1 MSRLSRLTCDMQHI
15 IRATGLRHVR
25 LSCYAQPGAL
35 PASGSDASLYR
46 VSRIMLMST
55 ESTSSE
61 QLTTRVIELVKKY
74 DKIDA
79 EKVTENADF
88 AKDLSLDSLDRVE
101 LVMAIEQEFSIEI
114 PDNEADKLSC
124 CADVVSYIRSQSQSD
139 TSSAS

>member
-1 MSRLSRLTCDMQHI
+1 MQHI
-15 IRATGLRHVR
+15 IRATVLRHVR
-25 LSCYAQPGAL
+25 FSCYAQSGAL
-35 PASGSDASLYR
+35 PASGSEASIYR
-46 VSRIMLMST
+46 IPQIMHMST
-55 ESTSSE
+55 QSASSE

-79 EKVTENADF
+79 DKVTENADF

-124 CADVVSYIRSQSQSD
+124 CADIVSYIRSQSQSN